1 MRQDATI
8 CGIGD
13 LLVLSPLDG
22 DCLMLRI
29 AYRASRSNRVCLDM
43 DLCGRI

>member
-13 LLVLSPLDG
+13 LLVLSPMDG
-22 DCLMLRI
+22 DYFVLRI
-29 AYRASRSNRVCLDM
+29 AYRASGANRVGVGV
-43 DLCGRI
+43 DLGGWN